1 MKLQEFQ
8 GKELFKDYGITVPE
22 SQFIPKNEKTIKINL
37 EYPFVV
43 KSQVL
48 AGGRGKAGLVKFVKN
63 QEEFDGCI
71 EHIMTSEH
79 RGEKP
84 VGVLLEAAAELD
96 KEYYLSILVNRQ
108 LRCLSLIF
116 SSFGGVDIEEVAK
129 SNKEQIHTVHL
140 DHNNSIEDLR
150 EDLFLLKDNLKNDI
164 QFETFVV
171 FCSKLLKLF
180 TEKDLMM
187 IEINPFIFV
196 NDTEI
201 SALDAVVEIDDSASF
216 RHPDIFEEAKKIEKY
231 TAETKEENPFGNHYV
246 ELDGNVGI
254 LGCGAGIVMAS
265 MDMIRSFGGKP
276 ANFLD
281 IGGGAN
287 KKTTVQAL
295 EILHENTNIKSI
307 FINIFG
313 GITFCDEIAKAIIDF
328 RATRKRTLPLI
339 IRMMGNNAKE
349 AIRLLKDNGIFAFNN
364 MEKAAEKAVKLANK
378 KYDDFFISSQ
388 SKILVQGITGKY
400 GSHHT
405 KKMMN
410 YGTKIVAGVS
420 QNKNH
425 TEMHGVPVYNSV
437 KDAVKNHDI
446 DVSVMFVPAPFAKS
460 AAFEAIDAKIPLLVI
475 ITEHIPVRDTM
486 EIIQYA
492 NENETKVIGPNC
504 PGMIR
509 VNQAN
514 LGIIP
519 GHIFQKGNV
528 AVLSKSGTLLYE
540 IASGISLNAGGIST
554 AIGLGGD
561 PVTGTSILDAIQ
573 YFEKSSE
580 SKYIVY
586 IGEIGGGEE
595 EERLRDYLADN
606 NSKPIIAFFAGQS
619 APSGAK
625 MGHAGAIIQGEK
637 STIAYKKKI
646 LSEAGCHIA
655 DLPSDIH
662 KIINKLE
669 NN

>member
-8 GKELFKDYGITVPE
+8 GKKLFQEFGIKIPQN
-22 SQFIPKNEKTIKINL
+22 QFIPINEEAINPTL
-37 EYPFVV
+37 KFPFVI

-48 AGGRGKAGLVKFVKN
+48 AGGRGKAGLVKFVKD
-63 QEEFDGCI
+63 QADFDK
-71 EHIMTSEH
+71 HFPRIMTSEH

-84 VGVLLEAAAELD
+84 VGILLEQAAKIE
-96 KEYYLSILVNRQ
+96 KEFYLSILVNRQ

-129 SNKEQIHTVHL
+129 SNKDEIFTINI
-140 DHNNSIEDLR
+140 DYTSSIAELTDDLTIVSDKFSN
-150 EDLFLLKDNLKNDI
+150 EK
-164 QFETFVV
+164 QFVNFTSFGQ
-171 FCSKLLKLF
+171 KLLQLF

-187 IEINPFIFV
+187 IEINPFIFDE
-196 NDTEI
+196 NDEVV
-201 SALDAVVEIDDSASF
+201 SLDAVVEIDDSAAF
-216 RHPDIFEEAKKIEKY
+216 RHKEIFAEASYLEQLKA
-231 TAETKEENPFGNHYV
+231 TNDDANPFGNHYV

-287 KKTTVQAL
+287 KNTTLEAL
-295 EILHENTNIKSI
+295 ELLHSNEKIKSI

-328 RATRKRTLPLI
+328 RANRKTTLPLI

-349 AIRLLKDNGIFAFNN
+349 AIKLLKDNGIFAFNN
-364 MEKAAEKAVKLANK
+364 MEKAAEKAVKLAKK
-378 KYDDFFISSQ
+378 KYDDFFISSE

-400 GSHHT
+400 GAYHT

-410 YGTKIVAGVS
+410 YGTKIVAGIS
-420 QNKNH
+420 PNNKH
-425 TEMHGVPVYNSV
+425 SEIHGIPVFNSV
-437 KDAVKNHDI
+437 RSAIEKHDI

-460 AAFEAIDAKIPLLVI
+460 AAFEAIEAGIPLLVI
-475 ITEHIPVRDTM
+475 ITEHIPVRDSI
-486 EIIQYA
+486 EIIKYA
-492 NENETKVIGPNC
+492 NENQTKVIGPNC

-519 GHIFQKGNV
+519 GNILRRGNV
-528 AVLSKSGTLLYE
+528 AILSKSGTLLYE
-540 IASGISLNAGGIST
+540 IASEISQNAGGIST

-561 PVTGTSILDAIQ
+561 PVTGTSILEAIQ
-573 YFEKSSE
+573 YFQKSSE

-595 EERLRDYLADN
+595 EELLHDYLLKND
-606 NSKPIIAFFAGQS
+606 SKPIIAFFAGQT
-619 APSGAK
+619 APSGEK
-625 MGHAGAIIQGEK
+625 MGHAGAIIQGER
-637 STIAYKKKI
+637 STIKYKKKI
-646 LSEAGCHIA
+646 LAEAGCHIA

-662 KIINKLE
+662 RIINKLE
-669 NN
+669 HD